1 MKEFLKNV
9 WQLLIDSNLLNLLG
23 GIVILLI
30 GWLLAL

>member
-30 GWLLAL
+30 GWLLA